1 MRTMS
6 YTQQFFPRT
15 SPTLGPR
22 IVFFTG
28 GTALR
33 ALSQELCRYT
43 HNSVHL
49 VTPFDSGGSSAV
61 LRHAYHMLA
70 VGDVRNRLLALA
82 DRSLVPPE
90 VMAVWDLRLPQG
102 GDRDQLLQMLYSLA
116 SERDPAWERVPRVFA
131 EVLRVHL
138 RYFLDSMPVNFDPR
152 LACVGNLFLVGGYLH
167 YQRQLGPVID
177 LMTRLLHVR
186 GTVLPITN
194 DDLHLA
200 AALQDGC
207 VVLGQH
213 RITAQGIDALASPVR
228 QLFLTRHVPTLDDV
242 VDSQACKVTPCE
254 CTAQLSPAAG
264 TWLRAA
270 DAICYPMGSF
280 YTSVLANLLPEGVG
294 RAVAAAGCPKLY
306 VPNSGEDPEQRG
318 MSVAQAVAILLRTL
332 RQDAGDVPA
341 QRLLQKVLVDVR
353 HGVYVGGI
361 DAEGIAAQGV
371 ELCDQPMVYAE
382 DPLRHDPELTAAAVL
397 RQCGG
402 LAGE

>member
-1 MRTMS
+1 MTCLVNPMS
-6 YTQQFFPRT
+6 YTQMPP
-15 SPTLGPR
+15 SPTPPPLGPR

-33 ALSQELCRYT
+33 ALSQELCRHT

-61 LRHAYHMLA
+61 LRRAYHMLA

-90 VMAVWDLRLPQG
+90 VMAVWNLRLPQG

-116 SERDPAWERVPRVFA
+116 SERDLAWACVPRVFG

-138 RYFLDSMPVNFDPR
+138 RYFLDSMPTDFDPR

-167 YQRQLGPVID
+167 YNRQLGPVID

-186 GTVLPITN
+186 GTVLPVTN
-194 DDLHLA
+194 EDLHLA
-200 AALQDGC
+200 AVLQDGR

-213 RITAQGIDALASPVR
+213 RITAQGTDALASPVR

-254 CTAQLSPAAG
+254 CTAQLSPVAG
-264 TWLRAA
+264 TWLRVA

-294 RAVAAAGCPKLY
+294 RAVSASACPKLY
-306 VPNSGEDPEQRG
+306 IPNSGEDPEQRG
-318 MSVAQAVAILLRTL
+318 MSVAEGVAVLLRTL
-332 RQDAGDVPA
+332 RQDAGEVPA
-341 QRLLQKVLVDVR
+341 RQLLQKVLVDSQR
-353 HGVYVGGI
+353 GVYAGGI

-371 ELCDQPMVYAE
+371 DLCDQPLVYAE
-382 DPLRHDPELTAAAVL
+382 DPMLHDPALTAAAVL
-397 RQCGG
+397 KQCV
-402 LAGE
+402 